1 MEEVIIA
8 LQHPIDVAIDGAAI
22 SCDEV
27 VLRPP
32 TGRVQSQVQRIHQLI
47 ADSISSNL
55 ANSDSAKTE
64 NRDKSDTDTGSG
76 STMDGDTVIS
86 LLSLGGNLGSA
97 SKLLSEVF
105 DAGYA
110 TIGGQTLKRP
120 LRENMLMLD
129 LEAIESAYLGNFTL
143 PSWMTQAG

>member
-1 MEEVIIA
+1 MIIA

-27 VLRPP
+27 CLRPP
-32 TGRVQSQVQRIHQLI
+32 TGRVQSQVQSIHQLI

-55 ANSDSAKTE
+55 AKNDNSKTD
-64 NRDKSDTDTGSG
+64 NRDKAGPDTGAG
-76 STMDGDTVIS
+76 DTMDGDTVIS
-86 LLSLGGNLGSA
+86 LLSLGGNLGGA

-105 DAGYA
+105 DAGFA

-120 LRENMLMLD
+120 LRENMSVAD
-129 LEAIESAYLGNFTL
+129 LEALESAYLENFTL
-143 PSWMTQAG
+143 PFWMMRAG